1 MSGPADGAD
10 GRDRDP
16 TADSRSDPR
25 DRTDSTTTSAGARPD
40 GGTERGD
47 APSASFGIYEGEF
60 GPGETPEGYE
70 EQGPVEEHRS
80 MLGRIVATL
89 KADRL
94 ALAGAIVIVVFV
106 LVALFAPFV
115 APFGPEQQFGFMQP
129 PLSESTGDFDGD
141 GTTETVTHYLGTDSF
156 GYDILTRIIYGARV
170 SLIVALATVAVAFSI
185 GTTLGIVAGF
195 YGGWIDSVIMRY
207 VDFQWAFPEI
217 ILGVGIIA
225 LMGGLGLVNVVLAIG
240 IAFIDDFARIIRGEV
255 LSIREEEYVTAARA
269 VGMGDL
275 RIMFKEILPN
285 AVAPLIVQ
293 ATLMIP
299 LAILAEASLSFLG
312 LGVKPTTPT
321 WGLLISDGRQFISQ
335 APWISVMP
343 GLAIMLVVLAFNT
356 LGDGLRDAFDI
367 SETEVE

>member
-1 MSGPADGAD
+1 VSDHTDRGTDHGDVNDSGDSADRPRADG
-10 GRDRDP
+10 G
-16 TADSRSDPR
+16 
-25 DRTDSTTTSAGARPD
+25 
-40 GGTERGD
+40 
-47 APSASFGIYEGEF
+47 APSASFGVYEGEF
-60 GPGETPEGYE
+60 GPGEMPPEYE
-70 EQGPVEEHRS
+70 TEEVTEEHRS
-80 MLGRIVATL
+80 PLERVVRTL
-89 KADRL
+89 RRDKL
-94 ALAGAIVIVVFV
+94 AFAGAVVIVMFV
-106 LVALFAPFV
+106 LVAVFAPYV
-115 APFGPEQQFGFMQP
+115 APHDPEATFGFMQSP
-129 PLSESTGDFDGD
+129 MAESTGDFDGD
-141 GTTETVTHYLGTDSF
+141 GSIETVTHYLGTDSF
-156 GYDILTRIIYGARV
+156 GHDILTRIVYGARV
-170 SLIVALATVAVAFSI
+170 SLLVALATVALAFSI

-225 LMGGLGLVNVVLAIG
+225 IMGGLGVVNVVLAIG

-269 VGMGDL
+269 VGMGDV
-275 RIMFKEILPN
+275 RIMFKEMLPN

-299 LAILAEASLSFLG
+299 LAILAEAGLSFLG

-343 GLAIMLVVLAFNT
+343 GLAIMLIVLAFNT
-356 LGDGLRDAFDI
+356 VGDGLRDAFDI
-367 SETEVE
+367 SQSEVE